1 MELNFDGDAV
11 VVTGASSGIG
21 NATARRFA
29 AEGAD
34 VVLAARR
41 ADPLDDLAA
50 DLEAE
55 GVDAL
60 AVPTD
65 VREEAAVKELVDR
78 AVDRFGEIDVGVVNA
93 GVGRGATDVADLDTE
108 DYRTTM
114 ETNVDGAFFTTRAL
128 VPHLRDSEGSLV
140 FVGSYAGQY
149 PYPANPV
156 YGASKA
162 WLRSFAHSV
171 EAQVGDDG
179 VGVSLLNPGGVR
191 TSFAFDD
198 GASQA
203 ERYEAGDAIE
213 PEEVAETIALAA
225 GVGAGT
231 TLSEVDIYRRNQ
243 LSGF

>member
-21 NATARRFA
+21 EATARRFA

-41 ADPLDDLAA
+41 AGPLDDLAA
-50 DLEAE
+50 ELEAE

-65 VREEAAVKELVDR
+65 VREEAEVKELVDR
-78 AVDRFGEIDVGVVNA
+78 AVDRFGGIDVGVVNA
-93 GVGRGATDVADLDTE
+93 GVGRGATDVADIDTE
-108 DYRTTM
+108 NYRTTM

-198 GASQA
+198 GESQA
-203 ERYEAGDAIE
+203 ERYETGDAIE

-225 GVGAGT
+225 GVGSGA
-231 TLSEVDIYRRNQ
+231 TLSEVDIYRRDQ
-243 LSGF
+243 LSNF